1 MTSRMAKPRTTG
13 RWGRL
18 SVGWLLLV
26 LGVAALVLPGPGLL
40 MIAAGLAI
48 LSQQYLWAR
57 RRLAPVRA
65 RAMQAAEAGVRTW
78 YGLAISL
85 LAAFTGMA
93 LGIIWCVQ
101 PAMPAWWPLGERWWL
116 PGGWGT
122 GTSMIGS
129 ACIALA
135 LIGFSFWR
143 FRIREPRRSDPVGT
157 PPRRATRLPA
167 PAGGSSPADARRAV
181 IDVDRSA

>member
-1 MTSRMAKPRTTG
+1 MAKPRTTG

-18 SVGWLLLV
+18 SVGWVLLV

-65 RAMQAAEAGVRTW
+65 RAMQAAAAGVRTW
-78 YGLAISL
+78 YGLAVSL
-85 LAAFTGMA
+85 GAAFTGMA
-93 LGIIWCVQ
+93 LGIVWCVQ

-122 GTSMIGS
+122 GSSMIGS
-129 ACIALA
+129 SCIALA

-143 FRIREPRRSDPVGT
+143 FRIREPRSDLVRT